1 MTEDLQ
7 SLRLVRYLL
16 AQARDNLIDAKGHT
30 HEDKIA
36 NRLEQ
41 LIAPVGKLAAEA
53 ELTYLRA
60 LEAKCKKLEEFA

>member
-1 MTEDLQ
+1 MSSDLK
-7 SLRLVRYLL
+7 SLRELRYLL
-16 AQARDNLIDAKGHT
+16 AEARDALIDAKQYI
-30 HEDKIA
+30 EDDKTS

-41 LIAPVGKLAAEA
+41 LIAPVGKLAGEA

>member
-1 MTEDLQ
+1 MTEDLK
-7 SLRLVRYLL
+7 SLRVLRALL
-16 AQARDNLIDAKGHT
+16 AEARDALIVAKEYI
-30 HEDKIA
+30 EDEKTA

-41 LIAPVGKLAAEA
+41 LIAPVGKLAGEA

>member
-16 AQARDNLIDAKGHT
+16 AQARDNLIDAKVHIHDEKT
-30 HEDKIA
+30 A

-41 LIAPVGKLAAEA
+41 LIAPVGKLAGEA